1 MWFPMKLG
9 SLITPLR
16 GEVHIYESIEIHVGP
31 YITTMFFGDIGIVI
45 DSGFSQ
51 WDIPYLKVVLPD
63 GKIGWLRREK
73 VEVLR

>member
-1 MWFPMKLG
+1 MKLG
-9 SLITPLR
+9 SLITPSCAT
-16 GEVHIYESIEIHVGP
+16 VHMYKSIELHLGEYVSP
-31 YITTMFFGDIGIVI
+31 FSFGDFGIVI

-51 WDIPYLKVVLPD
+51 WDIPYLKVLLPD